1 MMFDLPDLA
10 PEIHTGPAPE
20 RDVAG
25 LLIHTE
31 REHET
36 VTVAARSTKVLCFS
50 NGIDLYEH
58 LKQNGYEWGKR

>member
-1 MMFDLPDLA
+1 MTDPLDIC

-36 VTVAARSTKVLCFS
+36 VTVAARSTKVLCFR

-58 LKQNGYEWGKR
+58 LKTNGYEWRKQ